1 MYLHARICRESF
13 YTHTTCNPNE
23 GRLNARRL
31 PIQVFSKVFGDIV
44 ADIRMHALV
53 ECREITKICV
63 FHLKEVSLP
72 AVYTRATA
80 LEELRSAP

>member
-1 MYLHARICRESF
+1 VSF
-13 YTHTTCNPNE
+13 YNHTICNPNE

-31 PIQVFSKVFGDIV
+31 PFQVFSRVFGGIV

-53 ECREITKICV
+53 ECRFITKIYV

-72 AVYTRATA
+72 GVHTRATA